1 MSFTLANFQVGN
13 IIAGK
18 IIKLEPT
25 GVVVDFN
32 KDKLAFVPLIELS
45 FAEIQT
51 PEEAVQLNQIREF
64 LVVGNYNGEHD
75 IFFSNCSPETLKDSD
90 RLYDVT

>member
-32 KDKLAFVPLIELS
+32 KDKLAFVRLIELS

-51 PEEAVQLNQIREF
+51 QKKPCN
-64 LVVGNYNGEHD
+64 
-75 IFFSNCSPETLKDSD
+75 
-90 RLYDVT
+90 